1 MSPLINTRVYGWM
14 GTILR
19 VNLTTGEIKREATD
33 LEKARMYV
41 GSRGLG
47 TKILYDELDIHCDPL
62 SPENMLIFINGPL
75 SMTLGLSSGRSDVV
89 TKSPLTG
96 TICSSNAGG
105 YFPAAFKTAGYD
117 AIIFTGRAEKPVYLF
132 INDDTAVLKDAT
144 AYWGMSTVE
153 TDHALKQTVNP
164 KQRSETKT
172 SCIGPAGENLVLFAG
187 IANDGHR
194 LAARSGVGAVMG
206 SKNLKAIVARGT
218 KGIKIAEPEEILRSN
233 IMADHI
239 KTTELGVVFEEFGT
253 PLFVDVLG
261 AVNAMPTQN
270 FRAGFYEDGDL
281 IGGAAMYDR
290 TIVRKKGCVA
300 CALNCARNTRLP
312 SDSKYKGH
320 GDGPEYESLYAFGS
334 NLLVNSI
341 DAVTKMNYI
350 CNEMGMDSIDAGV
363 TLSALME
370 LYEMGLI
377 SQAEIGFSLEWG
389 DADACI
395 RLLEMAAHAEGFG
408 KEVGRGGRYL
418 AEKYGAPQVFMGSKG
433 QGFSAYHPRAM
444 VGQGLLFATSPEGG
458 NHTTGNTIQ
467 REINGIPE
475 PMDPLSPVGKPALVK
490 KNQDET
496 AFIESLGLCVFPYM
510 FLENGL
516 EVFTD
521 FYNAVIGEK
530 YSMVETYRMGE
541 RVFNLERMF
550 NVRLGFSRKD
560 DSLPPRLT
568 DEPHPEGIGE
578 GNVVPLQI
586 MLDEYYALRGWT
598 ADGIPTPEKLRELG
612 IE

>member
-1 MSPLINTRVYGWM
+1 M

-19 VNLTTGEIKREATD
+19 VNLTTGEIKREALD
-33 LEKARMYV
+33 PELAHMYI
-41 GSRGLG
+41 GARGLG

-62 SPENMLIFINGPL
+62 SPENILIFINGPL
-75 SMTLGLSSGRSDVV
+75 SMTLGLSSGRNTVV

-105 YFPAAFKTAGYD
+105 YFPGAFKTAGYD
-117 AIIFTGRAEKPVYLF
+117 AIIFTGKAASPVYLS
-132 INDDTAVLKDAT
+132 INDDKVQLKDAT
-144 AYWGMSTVE
+144 PYWGLSCVE

-164 KQRSETKT
+164 RQRSETKT
-172 SCIGPAGENLVLFAG
+172 SCIGPAGENLVRFAG

-206 SKNLKAIVARGT
+206 SKNLKAIVMRGT
-218 KGIKIAEPEEILRSN
+218 QGIKIAEPEEILRSN
-233 IMADHI
+233 VIADHI
-239 KTTELGVVFEEFGT
+239 KTMDLGLVFEEFGT

-270 FRAGFYEDGDL
+270 FRAGFFEDGDL
-281 IGGAAMYDR
+281 ISGAAMYDR
-290 TIVRKKGCVA
+290 TIIRKKGCVA

-312 SDSKYKGH
+312 ADSKYQGH
-320 GDGPEYESLYAFGS
+320 GDGPEYESLYSFGS
-334 NLLVNSI
+334 NLLINDI

-350 CNEMGMDSIDAGV
+350 CNEMGMDTIDAGV

-377 SQAEIGFSLEWG
+377 TEKEIGFPLEWR
-389 DADACI
+389 DADASI
-395 RLLEMAAHAEGFG
+395 RLLEMIAHGDGFG
-408 KEVGRGGRYL
+408 QEAGRGGRYL

-475 PMDPLSPVGKPALVK
+475 PMDPLTPEGKPALVK

-521 FYNAVIGEK
+521 F
-530 YSMVETYRMGE
+530 
-541 RVFNLERMF
+541 
-550 NVRLGFSRKD
+550 
-560 DSLPPRLT
+560 
-568 DEPHPEGIGE
+568 
-578 GNVVPLQI
+578 
-586 MLDEYYALRGWT
+586 
-598 ADGIPTPEKLRELG
+598 
-612 IE
+612 

>member
-1 MSPLINTRVYGWM
+1 M

-117 AIIFTGRAEKPVYLF
+117 AIIFTGRAEKPVYLS
-132 INDDTAVLKDAT
+132 INDDNVALKDAS

-172 SCIGPAGENLVLFAG
+172 SCIGPAGENLVRFAG

-239 KTTELGVVFEEFGT
+239 KTSELGVVFEEFGT

-281 IGGAAMYDR
+281 ISGAAMYDR

-320 GDGPEYESLYAFGS
+320 GDGPEYESLYSFGS

-363 TLSALME
+363 TLGTLME

-377 SQAEIGFSLEWG
+377 TEAEIGFSLEWG

-395 RLLEMAAHAEGFG
+395 RLLEMTAHAEGFS
-408 KEVGRGGRYL
+408 KEMGRGGRYL

-467 REINGIPE
+467 REINGIPS

-496 AFIESLGLCVFPYM
+496 AFIEALGLCVFPYM

-516 EVFTD
+516 EVFTE
-521 FYNAVIGEK
+521 FYNAVTGAK
-530 YSMVETYRMGE
+530 YSMEETYRMGE
-541 RVFNLERMF
+541 RIFNLERMF
-550 NVRLGFSRKD
+550 NTRLGFSRKD
-560 DSLPPRLT
+560 DYLPPRLT
-568 DEPHPEGIGE
+568 EEPHPEGNGE

-586 MLDEYYALRGWT
+586 MLDEYYELRGWT
-598 ADGIPTPEKLRELG
+598 VDGIPTPEKLKELG

>member
-1 MSPLINTRVYGWM
+1 MTTSKGLCGWM

-19 VNLTTGEIKREATD
+19 VNLTTGEIKREPTPLD
-33 LEKARMYV
+33 KARLYV
-41 GSRGLG
+41 GARGLG
-47 TKILYDELDIHCDPL
+47 TKILYDELDITCDPL
-62 SPENMLIFINGPL
+62 SPENMLIFLTGPL
-75 SMTLGLSSGRSDVV
+75 TLTLGLSSGRSTVI

-96 TICSSNAGG
+96 TVCSSNGGG

-117 AIIFTGRAEKPVYLF
+117 AIIFTGRAEKPVYLS
-132 INDDTAVLKDAT
+132 INDDNVALKDAS

-153 TDHALKQTVNP
+153 TDHALKLIVNP

-172 SCIGPAGENLVLFAG
+172 SCIGIAGENLVRFAG

-218 KGIKIAEPEEILRSN
+218 KGIRVAEPEDILRSN
-233 IMADHI
+233 VMADHI
-239 KTTELGVVFEEFGT
+239 KTMELGVVFEEFGT

-270 FRAGFYEDGDL
+270 FRAGFFEDGDM
-281 IGGAAMYDR
+281 IGGGAMYDR
-290 TIVRKKGCVA
+290 VIVRKKGCVA

-312 SDSKYKGH
+312 SDSKFKGR
-320 GDGPEYESLYAFGS
+320 GDGPEYETLYSFGS
-334 NLLVNSI
+334 NLLINDL
-341 DAVTKMNYI
+341 DAITKMNYI
-350 CNEMGMDSIDAGV
+350 CNETGMDTIDAGV
-363 TLSALME
+363 TLGTLME
-370 LYEMGLI
+370 LYEMGLVT
-377 SQAEIGFSLEWG
+377 ADEIGFPFEWRDG
-389 DADACI
+389 EAAI
-395 RLLEMAAHAEGFG
+395 RLLEMIANAEGFG
-408 KEVGRGGRYL
+408 KEAGKGGRYL
-418 AEKYGAPQVFMGSKG
+418 AQKYGAPQVFMGSKG

-467 REINGIPE
+467 REINGIPS
-475 PMDPLSPVGKPALVK
+475 PMNPLTPEGKPALVK

-521 FYNAVIGEK
+521 FYNAVVGEK
-530 YSMVETYRMGE
+530 YSMEETYRMGE
-541 RVFNLERMF
+541 RIFNIERMF
-550 NVRLGFSRKD
+550 NTRLGFTRKD
-560 DSLPPRLT
+560 DYLPPRLT
-568 DEPHPEGIGE
+568 EEPHPEGVGE
-578 GNVVPLQI
+578 GNVVPLQA
-586 MLDEYYALRGWT
+586 MLDEYYELRGWSS
-598 ADGIPTPEKLRELG
+598 DGVPTEEKLSELG
-612 IE
+612 IA